1 MGCTT
6 IALAFLLIARMLEF
20 GGMSAGDFRGG
31 GGGGGAFLLNIVIG
45 VPPNN

>member
-20 GGMSAGDFRGG
+20 GGCQLEISGG
-31 GGGGGAFLLNIVIG
+31 GGGGGGGLFCSIL
-45 VPPNN
+45 